1 MKKTISIMLMLV
13 LLLSNISI
21 ANAQLPS
28 LDLNE
33 PSEDISLYPYAY
45 QPLVVSTYD
54 LVTPSGPGQGN
65 YYPVY
70 VVLRGIKTNPIID
83 IAKIDRISISLD
95 QSGSKYVTS
104 VNHRVPIKQTYSL
117 DNMGYLLVYLNKNA
131 FKNENDVPESI
142 DINLKANIYYK
153 ASAGIGIFQQD
164 ILLQEVNNNDFI
176 SDKSKYSFWNGRGY
190 LRLENLENNKAGISV
205 YDGQGVKIR
214 NLVQLVPGQTSDL
227 INLRRSFF
235 QEETPLADKFRIEYI
250 KPVSGEKAA
259 TIQIYINNKLEYV
272 KRFEREQLYPG
283 SAWHVK
289 EIISGN
295 GQNKVVL
302 QNSGTNELLAI
313 YKNQKTKYNCEL
325 ISPDDCSII
334 PDCGIVNGKCVNKYE
349 TSLQSAESASTG
361 SSQDAIVEIKRIKDM
376 YDSIYNE
383 HKEIEKQVGSL
394 SKDELKKQAE
404 TISGKLN
411 SISDNYLNFM
421 KQNPRSENNPY
432 FSAAQ
437 SRLAY
442 SDFGTKSI
450 WQLLDEVYKATD
462 DPAYK
467 NYRDET
473 QRKLL
478 FILKESAS
486 PINADEI
493 LTELNSRAYYEVSI
507 QYYENLLNSFSDAKD
522 IDDKDRELAPIAQ
535 RRIAEIYQNNLYDL
549 DKAIQ
554 AYKLLLNKF
563 EESDYVKS
571 QQDEIQKIITLL
583 EYKKNYDLNTEELI
597 EGSNTISLSL
607 DRIEEYGQ
615 GSKAYILVNNNLNSP
630 KYSTGYKLGES
641 IESLDGWVLDEINVK
656 TARLVKIGETTKAPV
671 TLKLDTEVSLDNVK
685 LKLTRTDTKKTILVR
700 IIPGEDRAFSQSKFK
715 VHIPIEKRLFQL
727 TPQQIDN
734 EIKLSQNTINSLNG
748 VISKLDKFNTLYMG
762 YCYLTASVL
771 FIKANLEGR
780 FGIKARKE
788 VVEKWKDYCT
798 DKVKAYKFD
807 NPEEDTYSSVDRC
820 LRAYNEEI
828 ETDVEK
834 AKSIVEQAEN
844 DPDLK
849 NNPYKK
855 ETWIKEQITKNEI
868 AQERPSLLT
877 EKYVDDYLTS
887 DFNSLQDKVTYE
899 IEQLSKRCY
908 DDKGNF
914 NANCN
919 IDEFKDRYQEEYNK
933 FVSSSSANNKEDS
946 FKTILK
952 RETLSKSYQYR
963 QDYLNTGVSQ
973 HKDLEADTAVEKF
986 FNKISAPESS
996 SKVANGPMRIDK
1008 LNIIEYKGRLIYLE
1022 NGNILAPFDLYSD
1035 KEAKTLATEE
1045 SSVYYIKKSDGVQE
1059 ATIVSRPEFSSF
1071 ALKIALSDEP
1081 SSKGRLKAITIDNN
1095 HYIEIDKR
1103 GVDSSI
1109 ITISLWKSNNDYEIG
1124 TGSFIDTFSY
1134 NECKEKIKR
1143 YYDNKELARND
1154 ANKDICDLIKES
1166 EQKINEN
1173 INKYQPGDSVTL
1185 LGSKYLFERSVLEQS
1200 SLECAD
1206 VLSINDCRLLSGACD
1221 PVMCPPS
1228 RFDLDGRW
1236 KVSNVIQTGIAGG
1249 IVLGLGNYDPPYEL
1263 LPVCL
1268 TGINAGLKNV
1278 RSIFE
1283 GYNQCLLDHK
1293 KTGQSVGGCS
1303 YVRSIGFCRV
1313 AWGTATAL
1321 FNVVG
1326 PEKLFSLGAKA
1337 IGKGGN
1343 EYVANFQENMKRS
1356 SEYAKFF
1363 TSTYGQG
1370 ILAAYKGKGTQEI
1383 GSVLCES
1390 AIYRR
1395 LPGQGNIVDQLL
1407 KPSVPA
1413 QFFATFDESPH
1424 ALISGEK
1431 KNTYRV
1437 FYNIYAGEDH
1447 DIRYL
1452 VTLRNEETG
1461 KEERASYYERLP
1473 KGQTAQKTVNI
1484 EAEEG
1489 YKEIC
1494 VIIDGDKRCGFG
1506 KVSSEFAISYA
1517 QEKMLEQEASKKA
1530 TNADECVPRKNVVVD
1545 NPDIVK
1551 TPLNLLSN
1559 GLTETGVIKKCST
1572 VNPGLGT
1579 NEQNFWVE
1587 HGTCAK
1593 DDIGRDLGNCWLDSR
1608 TLRYQDRKNQE
1619 QLSEELKSYTESLK
1633 PNEDIINK
1641 LKELKDKKDE
1651 YDNSFELFRKQ
1662 IGKGD
1667 KEALKSSLKELET
1680 QNYLNDLIKS
1690 YLDLKEETID
1700 ANLIA
1705 NIYFKLA
1712 ESYKS
1717 LGDLKFVVENL
1728 DKATQ
1733 EQRAIKETF
1742 ATNKCKLT
1750 PMAEKDRYNFI
1761 CDNVRNEELLTLPG
1775 TQISIKTIFK
1785 TPKVYASEYD
1795 SVKDYQDPLI
1805 IEMEFYKSGKRVN
1818 CGPLRHNIQLKISE
1832 NEKISPR
1839 NLNLKAD
1846 CDKLA
1851 SVKWIKTDLDLTVA
1865 DPEELQFLK
1874 GDISFSVELL
1884 SKTISKDITPILVS
1898 EARTPSQYS
1907 LNKIDSY
1914 KDTIKSAAEL
1924 YDLSPDLIA
1933 AIITAESLE
1942 YANTVRKKSTSF
1954 TNFEAEEAVSPSGAA
1969 GISQFLIGTA
1979 RDNELKIDT
1988 NPNIQGDQDYN
1999 GNCIQ
2004 RTDKT
2009 EEKQKCL
2016 GKNIQLDERF
2026 DGEKSI
2032 YAAAKY
2038 LRKYIGKFDWIDY
2051 DEKLM
2056 IAAYNAGPGYV
2067 KMSDKCQGKRMYECS
2082 KEESKVYR
2090 NGETVNYIA
2099 RVTAYK
2105 MYYQNNPQALDTGI
2119 AANEEDDS
2127 QTSQSADSDEESDF
2141 EIVGDLEV
2149 QMT

>member
-21 ANAQLPS
+21 ANAQVSS

-83 IAKIDRISISLD
+83 IAKIDRISINLD
-95 QSGSKYVTS
+95 QSVSKYATS
-104 VNHRVPIKQTYSL
+104 VSHRVPIKQTYSL

-142 DINLKANIYYK
+142 DLNLKANIYYK
-153 ASAGIGIFQQD
+153 ASAGLGIFQQD
-164 ILLQEVNNNDFI
+164 ILLQELNENDFI
-176 SDKSKYSFWNGRGY
+176 SDKSRYSFWNGRGY
-190 LRLENLENNKAGISV
+190 LRLENLDDNKAAISV
-205 YDGQGVKIR
+205 YDGQGIKIR
-214 NLVQLVPGQTSDL
+214 NLIQLVPGQTSDL
-227 INLRRSFF
+227 INLRRLFF
-235 QEETPLADKFRIEYI
+235 QEQTPLADKFRIEYI

-259 TIQIYINNKLEYV
+259 TIQLYINNKLEYV
-272 KRFEREQLYPG
+272 KRFEREQLYQG
-283 SAWHVK
+283 SAWYIK
-289 EIISGN
+289 EIVSGN
-295 GQNKVVL
+295 IQNKVVL
-302 QNSGTNELLAI
+302 QNSDTNELLTI

-325 ISPDDCSII
+325 ISLDDCTLI
-334 PDCGIVNGKCVNKYE
+334 PDCGLVNGKCVNKYE
-349 TSLQSAESASTG
+349 TSLPSIESANSPS
-361 SSQDAIVEIKRIKDM
+361 SSQDASVEIKKIKEL
-376 YDSIYNE
+376 YDPIYKD
-383 HKEIEKQVGSL
+383 HKEIEKQVNSL
-394 SKDELKKQAE
+394 SKDALKIQANV
-404 TISGKLN
+404 ISGKLN
-411 SISDNYLNFM
+411 SIANNYLDFM

-442 SDFGTKSI
+442 SDFGTNSI
-450 WQLLDEVYKATD
+450 WQLLDKVYKATD

-467 NYRDET
+467 NYRDEI
-473 QRKLL
+473 QRQLL
-478 FILKESAS
+478 LILKESTNPVS
-486 PINADEI
+486 VSET

-563 EESDYVKS
+563 AESDYVKL
-571 QQDEIQKIITLL
+571 QQYEIQKIITLL
-583 EYKKNYDLNTEELI
+583 EYKKNYDVNTEELI

-607 DRIEEYGQ
+607 DNIEEYGQ
-615 GSKAYILVNNNLNSP
+615 SSKAYILVNNNLNSP
-630 KYSTGYKLGES
+630 KYKTGYKLGEG
-641 IESLDGWVLDEINVK
+641 IESLDGWTLDEINAK

-685 LKLTRTDTKKTILVR
+685 LKLARTDTKSTILVR
-700 IIPGEDRAFSQSKFK
+700 IIPGENRAFSQSKFK
-715 VHIPIEKRLFQL
+715 IHIPIEKRLFQL
-727 TPQQIDN
+727 TPQQIDK

-748 VISKLDKFNTLYMG
+748 AISKLDKFNMLYMG
-762 YCYLTASVL
+762 YCYLTASAL
-771 FIKANLEGR
+771 FIKANLEGK

-788 VVEKWKDYCT
+788 VVDKWKDYCT
-798 DKVKAYKFD
+798 DKVKAYKFN
-807 NPEEDTYSSVDRC
+807 NPEEGTYSSVDRC

-828 ETDVEK
+828 ENDVEK

-844 DPDLK
+844 NPDLK
-849 NNPYKK
+849 DNPYKK
-855 ETWIKEQITKNEI
+855 EAWIKEQITKNEI
-868 AQERPSLLT
+868 AQERPSQLT

-887 DFNSLQDKVTYE
+887 DFNSLQDKVNYE
-899 IEQLSKRCY
+899 IGQLSKKCY
-908 DDKGNF
+908 DDQGKF

-919 IDEFKDRYQEEYNK
+919 LAEFENSYPDEYKK
-933 FVSSSSANNKEDS
+933 FVSSSSSSDKENA
-946 FKTILK
+946 FNAILK
-952 RETLSKSYQYR
+952 RETLTKSYQYR
-963 QDYLNTGVSQ
+963 QDYLNKGSSQ
-973 HKDLEADTAVEKF
+973 YKDLEADTAVEKF
-986 FNKISAPESS
+986 FNKISTPKLS
-996 SKVANGPMRIDK
+996 SKVANGPIPIDK
-1008 LNIIEYKGRLIYLE
+1008 SNIITYDNHLVYLE
-1022 NGNILAPFDLYSD
+1022 NGNLLASFDLYSD
-1035 KEAKTLATEE
+1035 NEATILATNKE
-1045 SSVYYIKKSDGVQE
+1045 SSVYYIKKSDVVQE
-1059 ATIVSRPEFSSF
+1059 ATVVSRPEFSSF

-1095 HYIEIDKR
+1095 HYIQIDKR

-1109 ITISLWKSNNDYEIG
+1109 VSISLWRSKNDYEIG
-1124 TGSFIDTFSY
+1124 TGSFIDTFDY
-1134 NECKEKIKR
+1134 KECKDKIKR
-1143 YYDNKELARND
+1143 FYDIKELTRSNANID
-1154 ANKDICDLIKES
+1154 ACDLIKES
-1166 EQKINEN
+1166 EQKINEK
-1173 INKYQPGDSVTL
+1173 INQYQPGDSVTL

-1249 IVLGLGNYDPPYEL
+1249 IVLGLKNYDPPYEL

-1268 TGINAGLKNV
+1268 TGINAGLKNM

-1303 YVRSIGFCRV
+1303 YVRSIGFCKV

-1337 IGKGGN
+1337 VGRGGN

-1383 GSVLCES
+1383 GSVFCES

-1424 ALISGEK
+1424 ALISGERVS
-1431 KNTYRV
+1431 TYRI

-1452 VTLRNEETG
+1452 VTLRDEETG
-1461 KEERASYYERLP
+1461 KEERASYYELLP

-1530 TNADECVPRKNVVVD
+1530 TNAQECVPIKNVIVD

-1551 TPLNLLSN
+1551 TPLSLLSN

-1572 VNPGLGT
+1572 VNPGMGT
-1579 NEQNFWVE
+1579 NEQNFWAE
-1587 HGTCAK
+1587 HGTCGK
-1593 DDIGRDLGNCWLDSR
+1593 DNLGRDLGNCWLDSR
-1608 TLRYQDRKNQE
+1608 TLRYQDKKNIE
-1619 QLSEELKSYTESLK
+1619 QLSEELKSYTENLK
-1633 PNEDIINK
+1633 PNEDVINR
-1641 LKELKDKKDE
+1641 LKELKDKKDS
-1651 YDNSFELFRKQ
+1651 YDGDFEVFRKQ
-1662 IGKGD
+1662 IGKSNKD
-1667 KEALKSSLKELET
+1667 ALKSELKELET
-1680 QNYLNDLIKS
+1680 QYYLNDLIKS
-1690 YLDLKEETID
+1690 YIDLKEETID

-1705 NIYFKLA
+1705 NIYFRLA

-1717 LGDLKFVVENL
+1717 LGDLKFVIENL
-1728 DKATQ
+1728 DRATQ
-1733 EQRAIKETF
+1733 EQKAIKETF

-1750 PMAEKDRYNFI
+1750 PTAEENGYSFI
-1761 CDNVRNEELLTLPG
+1761 CDNVLNKELLTLPG
-1775 TQISIKTIFK
+1775 TQ
-1785 TPKVYASEYD
+1785 V
-1795 SVKDYQDPLI
+1795 SVKVLLLKSPSKDTRVTEYPDSLKN
-1805 IEMEFYKSGKRVN
+1805 EVNLEFFRSKDKVPCST
-1818 CGPLRHNIQLKISE
+1818 LNIFS
-1832 NEKISPR
+1832 R
-1839 NLNLKAD
+1839 NLVLKEELD
-1846 CDKLA
+1846 EKKCDEIAK
-1851 SVKWIKTDLDLTVA
+1851 VKWIKTDLNLASNTPFEDGDVSLSIV
-1865 DPEELQFLK
+1865 LLK
-1874 GDISFSVELL
+1874 KIV
-1884 SKTISKDITPILVS
+1884 SKDVTPILIS

-1907 LNKIDSY
+1907 LKKIDLY
-1914 KDTIKSAAEL
+1914 KDTIKGAAER
-1924 YDLSPDLIA
+1924 YDMSPALIA

-1942 YANTVRKKSTSF
+1942 YANAVRKTTSF
-1954 TNFEAEEAVSPSGAA
+1954 TNYEAEDAVSPSGAA

-1979 RDNELKIDT
+1979 RDSGLKVDT
-1988 NPNIQGDQDYN
+1988 YPNRPGNQDYD
-1999 GNCIQ
+1999 GDCIQ
-2004 RTDKT
+2004 RRDKT

-2016 GKNIQLDERF
+2016 GKNVQLDERF

-2032 YAAAKY
+2032 YATAEY
-2038 LRKYIGKFDWIDY
+2038 LRKYVGKFDWIDY

-2067 KMSDKCQGKRMYECS
+2067 KMSAKCPGKRMYECP

-2090 NGETVNYIA
+2090 DGETMNYIA
-2099 RVTAYK
+2099 KVSAYK
-2105 MYYQNNPQALDTGI
+2105 MYYQNNPQVLDADLI
-2119 AANEEDDS
+2119 AANEENS
-2127 QTSQSADSDEESDF
+2127 GQTAQSADLDEESNF

-2149 QMT
+2149 PMN